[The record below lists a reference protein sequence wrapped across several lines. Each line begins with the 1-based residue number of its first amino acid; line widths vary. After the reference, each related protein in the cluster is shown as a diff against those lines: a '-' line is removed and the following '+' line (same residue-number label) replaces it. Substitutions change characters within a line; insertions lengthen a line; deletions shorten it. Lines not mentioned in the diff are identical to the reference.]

1 MMRAFGVE
9 DGALVRLE
17 TGAIGPDALWIDLC
31 APTQEEEDAVET
43 MLDVEVPTL
52 QEMAEIEESSRLYRD
67 DGALTVTAT
76 MIDGATDGHP
86 QRTPVTFVVTSRHLV
101 TVRYADPL
109 PFRSFEAKWLRQP
122 EARPTSDLLFVAL
135 IDAIVERAAD
145 VLESVAADLNAISTH
160 LFVEQGPRSAAEAES
175 DHQEIL
181 MRLGRRNMTIAILR
195 ESLLSLTRLV
205 PFVRQGAEGW
215 LSPEAP
221 HRLKQLERDLRSL
234 SAYEGQLTA
243 EIVYLQEATLG
254 LINLAQN
261 RVIKVLSV
269 AAVIFLPPTL
279 VGTIYGMNFAYMP
292 ELDWPVAYPIAL
304 AAMVISALASF
315 FWFKRKGWL

>member
-1 MMRAFGVE
+1 MIRVFGVK
-9 DGALVRLE
+9 DGTLVRMEDSAL
-17 TGAIGPDALWIDLC
+17 GPDALWIDLC
-31 APTQEEEDAVET
+31 DPTQAEEDAVEG

-52 QEMAEIEESSRLYRD
+52 QEMAEIEESSRLYRE
-67 DGALTVTAT
+67 DGALIVTAT
-76 MIDGATDGHP
+76 LIEGASDGHP
-86 QRTPVTFVVTSRHLV
+86 KRTPVTFVVTPRHLV
-101 TVRYADPL
+101 TVRYGDPL
-109 PFRSFEAKWLRQP
+109 PFRAFEAKWLRQP
-122 EARPTSDLLFVAL
+122 EARPTSDLVFVAL
-135 IDAIVERAAD
+135 IDSIVERAAD
-145 VLESVAADLNAISTH
+145 VLEYVAADLNAISAH
-160 LFVEQGPRSAAEAES
+160 LFVESGPRKAKEAES
-175 DHQEIL
+175 DLQEIL
-181 MRLGRRNMTIAILR
+181 MRLGRRNMMIAILR

-215 LSPEAP
+215 LAHEAP
-221 HRLKQLERDLRSL
+221 GRLKQLERDLRSL

-292 ELDWPVAYPIAL
+292 ELEQPWAYPLAL
-304 AAMVISALASF
+304 AVMAASAAGSYW
-315 FWFKRKGWL
+315 WFKRKGWL